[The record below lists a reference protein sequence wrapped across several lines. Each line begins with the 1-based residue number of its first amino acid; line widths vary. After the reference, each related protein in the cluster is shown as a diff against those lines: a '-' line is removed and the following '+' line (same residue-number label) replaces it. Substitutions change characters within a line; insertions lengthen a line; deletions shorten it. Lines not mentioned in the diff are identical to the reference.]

1 MQFLKYFIMMTNI
14 FKSFYFSKYLYLTF
28 FLEILKFFITKSKVI
43 LLRIQSN
50 EVIFL
55 IYEN

>member
-1 MQFLKYFIMMTNI
+1 MMTNI